1 MDPVSLPTPN
11 WQLQTGVDC
20 CSVLRAGSN
29 FTSEQLHVL
38 STLAVVAVLIVN
50 VTYFGWAQPPGG
62 ATPSWQ
68 SCSYHYLFLFQLLN
82 GIAFVLSMTAVV
94 AVTLLP
100 LTVPMHPRYA
110 VWCGSILV
118 ALSSGV
124 LIAAFMFAGLVSVG
138 YAAPSATCAAIRCNE
153 GGVPC
158 RLAKL
163 PTMFGNTSVF
173 AMDHNLASLNGLS
186 SPAICF
192 GNKSLQGIVQNLLFA
207 FDSDLNLPSDVL
219 CASEVP
225 TAVSQTHGLS
235 SSLSAYPNN
244 TPFISRPKASL
255 SEIDLLQTL
264 DPQTFV
270 LFSKLRYICYSPADP
285 HEVNTPNSSLCDTW
299 AQVSNSA
306 ERLSVDPSGAYLTAA
321 TMMSKGGLLF
331 HSDNITINKAG
342 SLSTVSSALAFIRS
356 GTVQFHGLGPKVLKI
371 LAVVFGSCILGL
383 VILVIAAHLHKML
396 ACVQSAHQRINMYFG
411 NLADEQSSVV
421 LQQGSHDAPQ
431 E

>member
-1 MDPVSLPTPN
+1 MPN

-29 FTSEQLHVL
+29 FTSEQLQVL
-38 STLAVVAVLIVN
+38 SMLAVVAVLIVN

-68 SCSYHYLFLFQLLN
+68 GCLYHYLFLFQLLN

-153 GGVPC
+153 GGVLC

-186 SPAICF
+186 SPALCF
-192 GNKSLQGIVQNLLFA
+192 SNKSLQGIVQNLLFA

-235 SSLSAYPNN
+235 SSLSAYPNS
-244 TPFISRPKASL
+244 TSLISRPKASL
-255 SEIDLLQTL
+255 SEIDLLETL

-270 LFSKLRYICYSPADP
+270 PLNKLWYICYSPA
-285 HEVNTPNSSLCDTW
+285 EVTTPDSSLCDTW

-306 ERLSVDPSGAYLTAA
+306 ERLSVDPSGAYLTPV
-321 TMMSKGGLLF
+321 TMMSKGGLFF
-331 HSDNITINKAG
+331 HSDDITINTAG
-342 SLSTVSSALAFIRS
+342 SLSTLQSAIAFTRS
-356 GTVQFHGLGPKVLKI
+356 GTVQFHGLDPKVLKI
-371 LAVVFGSCILGL
+371 LGGVFGSCILGL
-383 VILVIAAHLHKML
+383 VILVIAAHFRNML
-396 ACVQSAHQRINMYFG
+396 ACVQSAHQRINTFFG
-411 NLADEQSSVV
+411 KLADEQSSVV
-421 LQQGSHDAPQ
+421 LQQGSRDAPQ